1 MKPKTSRKRS
11 HLRFCR
17 WMMLH
22 NLVSDKPLEEDLREE
37 DITETVMWAVEKGY
51 IAGGVITRQ
60 GKVAYE
66 KKLLD

>member
-1 MKPKTSRKRS
+1 
-11 HLRFCR
+11 
-17 WMMLH
+17 MMLH

-51 IAGGVITRQ
+51 VTGGLITQQ
-60 GKVAYE
+60 GRVAYE